1 MIIHRISSMLKS
13 KKLFLLLLFLSFSIL
28 TFSKDK
34 KHPVSSQLTSSH
46 VPSLKAKVAK
56 SFKARYEVRNLI
68 PYVDQNIG
76 VDVGKC
82 SFGVSMPFGSIRP
95 CPHTRNSRNGYDP
108 KEKIC
113 GFTNVNSGMV
123 NKYVNLLV
131 SPQTGLSCWDEGE
144 NKATEYD
151 SDKAN
156 EVSRPDY
163 YSVDLTRYGIQ
174 TEVTSAQNTAIYRI
188 TYPETHNGEASM
200 MIYPSHSLSSKYTFS
215 TIAYDAKNNM
225 IKGYLILNDGWYF
238 AHGTIY
244 YAIKFSKPVQSF
256 GMFDNVHKKLHDN
269 SDTISGDGVGCYLKF
284 NTTAKEKVY
293 MKVSISTKS
302 IANAQN
308 FVNNEIPGWDF
319 EKVKTNASKTWKK
332 DLSAILI
339 DDEDISNDDKT
350 CFYTALYYSLLSP
363 KKRTGDCP
371 WNYSGPYYDD
381 EFCIWDTFRSEFPFL
396 TLIKE
401 SVVRD
406 NIQSFNEVFKHNGYV
421 NDAFL
426 CGLGDMVQ
434 GGDDVDIVIADA
446 YAKGVAGVNWKDAY
460 KLLKGH
466 ATLSGRT
473 PLYRKNDLGWVPY
486 NTIPK
491 MAYATASKT
500 MEFAYNDFCLSKVA
514 EGLGFKDDK
523 DRFLKRS
530 TKWIN
535 LWNPDVKNEGFS
547 GFITSKDTTGKWE
560 VLNPNENP
568 GGSFS
573 KHFYEGNSW
582 TYSFFVPHQMDKL
595 INLMGGKSTFTK
607 RLETYVANKI
617 EITNE
622 PCFLTPYLF
631 TYVARPDL
639 TSMYVRQ
646 ISTTNFT
653 RNAYPGDEDSGAMST
668 WLMFAKLGFFPVAG
682 QDLYLINGPRYK
694 KVTIQ
699 MENGKNIVIYGKN
712 ASADNK
718 YVKSVTL
725 NGKSLQQAWFKHS
738 EIKNGAVLDFQM
750 DSTPSTWGLKGNLPP
765 SY

>member
-1 MIIHRISSMLKS
+1 M
-13 KKLFLLLLFLSFSIL
+13 LLLFLSFSVI

-34 KHPVSSQLTSSH
+34 KHPVSSQLTSSNE
-46 VPSLKAKVAK
+46 PISKAKVTK
-56 SFKARYEVRNLI
+56 SSKSKFEVRNLI

-76 VDVGKC
+76 IDIGNC

-95 CPHTRNSRNGYDP
+95 GPHTRNSRNGYSP
-108 KEKIC
+108 SEKIC

-123 NKYVNLLV
+123 NKYSNLLV
-131 SPQTGLSCWDEGE
+131 SPQTGLSCWHEGGNE
-144 NKATEYD
+144 ATEYD

-163 YSVDLTRYGIQ
+163 YSVDLTRYGIK
-174 TEVTSAQNTAIYRI
+174 TEVTSAENTAIYRM

-215 TIAYDAKNNM
+215 SIAYDKKNNM
-225 IKGYLILNDGWYF
+225 IIGYLTLNDGWYF
-238 AHGTIY
+238 AHGTVY

-256 GMFDNVHKKLHDN
+256 GMYDNAQKKMYDN
-269 SDTISGDGVGCYLKF
+269 SDTISGEGVGCYLKF

-302 IANAQN
+302 IANAQK

-319 EKVKTNASKTWKK
+319 EKVRTNATKTWNKA
-332 DLSAILI
+332 LSAVLI
-339 DDEDISNDDKT
+339 DDADISNDDKT
-350 CFYTALYYSLLSP
+350 CFYTALYYALIGP

-371 WNYSGPYYDD
+371 WDYSGPYYDD
-381 EFCIWDTFRSEFPFL
+381 QFCIWDTFRSEFPFL
-396 TLIKE
+396 TLIRE

-406 NIQSFNEVFKHNGYV
+406 NIQSFNEVYKHNGYV
-421 NDAFL
+421 NDAFI
-426 CGLGDMVQ
+426 CGLGDMIQ

-446 YAKGVAGVNWKDAY
+446 YAKGVAGVNWNDAY

-473 PLYRKNDLGWVPY
+473 PLYRNNDLGWVPY
-486 NTIPK
+486 NTIPQ
-491 MAYATASKT
+491 MAYASASKT
-500 MEFAYNDFCLSKVA
+500 MEFAYNDFCLSSVA
-514 EGLGFKDDK
+514 GGMGFKEDK

-530 TKWIN
+530 TKWKN
-535 LWNPDVKNEGFS
+535 LWNPDVKDEDFS

-595 INLMGGKSTFTK
+595 IHLMGGKSTFTK
-607 RLETYVANKI
+607 RLETYVGNKI
-617 EITNE
+617 EIANE

-646 ISTTNFT
+646 VANTNFT

-668 WLMFAKLGFFPVAG
+668 WLLFAKLGFFPVAG
-682 QDLYLINGPRYK
+682 QDLYLVNGPRYK

-699 MENGKNIVIYGKN
+699 MENGKNVVIYGKN
-712 ASADNK
+712 ASSDNK

-750 DSTPSTWGLKGNLPP
+750 DSNPSTWGLKGNLPP
-765 SY
+765 SYE